1 MSLGVCQY
9 NFFFLLFFFLEDDS
23 YSPKEERS
31 GSQGLPGSGGAC
43 SGIGRFST
51 IGICTGDKELSPTS
65 GGALESFSPLMD
77 LRSYLLLHTKD
88 ISFPIEKRPGTR
100 CVFIRISMLL
110 FVPAKVYVPGLQ
122 AEVFY
127 VDPCSFL
134 YRKEN
139 LSRGYN
145 WKGTLVFWYDSKT
158 STTATSE
165 QYMTCG
171 RSL

>member
-77 LRSYLLLHTKD
+77 LRSYLFLHTKD
-88 ISFPIEKRPGTR
+88 ISFPIEKRLGTR
-100 CVFIRISMLL
+100 CSLY
-110 FVPAKVYVPGLQ
+110 VY
-122 AEVFY
+122 
-127 VDPCSFL
+127 PCYFL
-134 YRKEN
+134 YRQKYMFRAYK
-139 LSRGYN
+139 LKS
-145 WKGTLVFWYDSKT
+145 
-158 STTATSE
+158 ST
-165 QYMTCG
+165 
-171 RSL
+171 